1 MGASAARCGGWGA
14 PLSPP
19 GGGSERK
26 AAPRARA
33 EKGGGSAAHVHRPG
47 DSRKLEEVFKDFLCI
62 PVRSEINRCREE
74 VKRAAELL
82 NEEKAKLE
90 SKVA

>member
-1 MGASAARCGGWGA
+1 M
-14 PLSPP
+14 SPP